1 MNIESP
7 PVQLCLTDPP
17 LKYYHPVNMP
27 VKEGWKMHKG
37 SLILHQFSSPKS
49 SKEIILLIP
58 VGRFKI
64 LLAFS
69 KGTLQF

>member
-37 SLILHQFSSPKS
+37 SLILHQFLSPKS
-49 SKEIILLIP
+49 STEIILLVPANQWVI
-58 VGRFKI
+58 KI
-64 LLAFS
+64 DFEEIHGS
-69 KGTLQF
+69 